1 MQVPRFIPF
10 IVRLVTS
17 PLSRIRATRFLLLA
31 TCSLKKHTGSQLS
44 QQSKTGAA
52 ALWAR
57 MTAQCSKLCPEREI
71 FLRSGGQVKFIR
83 VSRTAQLVAAGLV
96 SSALIGWAGL
106 TLSMAASGARMEQDR
121 AALTAQGKAVASTAS
136 QVATYRKSVDQLAHE
151 LEERQDFMDD
161 LYRTHF
167 GKEDASPAADVVGK
181 PDARTSKGAPKLDAK
196 ISAAPEAAP
205 LLKIDARQRRFA
217 ALLTGAV
224 QQRADQAAAAIRS
237 FGLNPDSLARKA
249 AHAQGGPFVPWE
261 GQDAMPGEFE
271 KLAKALSRMEFLE
284 ASLLAIPSGKP
295 TATPM
300 LSSSYGYRSDP
311 FNGHAAFHAGLD
323 FPGSM
328 GQPILA
334 AASGKVSFVG
344 QRSGYG
350 NVVEVTHGNG
360 LMTRYAHLSGFDA
373 RVGQSVTRGEKIA
386 RMGSTGRSTGPHL
399 HFEVRVNGN
408 PINPRRF
415 LEARKDVLQI
425 QQIATARLA
434 DVGNRG

>member
-1 MQVPRFIPF
+1 M
-10 IVRLVTS
+10 
-17 PLSRIRATRFLLLA
+17 
-31 TCSLKKHTGSQLS
+31 
-44 QQSKTGAA
+44 GAA
-52 ALWAR
+52 ALWAG
-57 MTAQCSKLCPEREI
+57 MTARCSKLCPEREI

-83 VSRTAQLVAAGLV
+83 ISRRAQLATVGLL
-96 SSALIGWAGL
+96 SSALIGGL
-106 TLSMAASGARMEQDR
+106 GLSLSMAANNAEIEQER
-121 AALTAQGKAVASTAS
+121 AALAARDKAVAHSAS
-136 QVATYRKSVDQLAHE
+136 QVERYRKSVDQLAQE
-151 LEERQDFMDD
+151 LQERQDFMDD

-167 GKEDASPAADVVGK
+167 GQEGAAPAGDVVGK
-181 PDARTSKGAPKLDAK
+181 ADSGTRNGTSKLDTK
-196 ISAAPEAAP
+196 ISVAPEAAP
-205 LLKIDARQRRFA
+205 LFRIDARQRRFA
-217 ALLTGAV
+217 ALLTDAV
-224 QQRADQAAAAIRS
+224 RHRADKAAAAIRS
-237 FGLNPDSLARKA
+237 FGLNPDSLARTA
-249 AHAQGGPFVPWE
+249 ARAQGGPFVPWE
-261 GQDAMPGEFE
+261 GQDVLPDEFE
-271 KLAKALSRMEFLE
+271 KLAQALSRMEFLE
-284 ASLLAIPSGKP
+284 GSLLAIPSGKP

-360 LMTRYAHLSGFDA
+360 ILTRYAHLSGFSA
-373 RVGQSVTRGEKIA
+373 RVGQQVARGDAIA

-408 PINPRRF
+408 AINPRRF
-415 LEARKDVLQI
+415 LEARKDILQI

-434 DVGNRG
+434 DVGGRG

>member
-1 MQVPRFIPF
+1 M
-10 IVRLVTS
+10 
-17 PLSRIRATRFLLLA
+17 
-31 TCSLKKHTGSQLS
+31 S
-44 QQSKTGAA
+44 QQSKKGVA
-52 ALWAR
+52 ALWAS
-57 MTAQCSKLCPEREI
+57 MAAQCSRLCPEREI
-71 FLRSGGQVKFIR
+71 FLRSGGEVKFIR
-83 VSRTAQLVAAGLV
+83 ISRRAQLVTAGLL
-96 SSALIGWAGL
+96 STALIGWAGL
-106 TLSMAASGARMEQDR
+106 TLSMAASSARIERER
-121 AALTAQGKAVASTAS
+121 AALAAQGKAVAGTAS

-167 GKEDASPAADVVGK
+167 GKEEAAPATAVVGPPEQDGQQK
-181 PDARTSKGAPKLDAK
+181 NEQKGRGAHKLDTR

-205 LLKIDARQRRFA
+205 LVRIDQRQRRFA
-217 ALLTGAV
+217 ALLTSAV
-224 QQRADQAAAAIRS
+224 QQRADKAAAAIRS
-237 FGLNPDSLARKA
+237 FGLNPDRLARGA
-249 AHAQGGPFVPWE
+249 ARAQGGPFVPWPGE
-261 GQDAMPGEFE
+261 DSMPGEFD
-271 KLAKALSRMEFLE
+271 KLARAMARMEFLE
-284 ASLLAIPSGKP
+284 SSLLAIPSGKP

-360 LMTRYAHLSGFDA
+360 IMTRYAHLSGFDA
-373 RVGQSVTRGEKIA
+373 RVGQQVTRGERIA
-386 RMGSTGRSTGPHL
+386 RMGSTGRSTGTHL

-415 LEARKDVLQI
+415 LEARKDVLQT
-425 QQIATARLA
+425 QQVATARLA
-434 DVGNRG
+434 DVGDRG